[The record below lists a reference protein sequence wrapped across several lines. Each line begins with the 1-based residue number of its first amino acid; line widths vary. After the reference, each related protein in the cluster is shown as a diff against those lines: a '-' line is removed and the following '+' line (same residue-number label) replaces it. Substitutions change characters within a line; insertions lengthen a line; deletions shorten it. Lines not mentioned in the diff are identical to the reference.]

1 MHPAAPI
8 VCALAFLAPLAAE
21 AELYRWVDDRGVVN
35 YSNIRPE
42 GVQKVAQLAPDSR
55 VTTIPGVSADEA
67 ARLRQRELEARIERL
82 ERELDEA
89 RARSA
94 VAVAPAAYPYP
105 AYDPWYAAYPA
116 YAYPAY
122 STVFYGAYYPAH
134 FRGYGYRFAG
144 RPVFPPRVHPVG
156 PSRVHAV
163 GRPAPV
169 AARGMRR

>member
-1 MHPAAPI
+1 MRLVAPLA
-8 VCALAFLAPLAAE
+8 CAFALLAPLAAE

-42 GVQKVAQLAPDSR
+42 GVQKVAQLAEDSR
-55 VTTIPGVSADEA
+55 VSTVPGVSADEA

-82 ERELDEA
+82 ERALDEA
-89 RARSA
+89 RARGA
-94 VAVAPAAYPYP
+94 AAVAPAVYPYP

-116 YAYPAY
+116 AYPAY
-122 STVFYGAYYPAH
+122 ATVFYGAYYPAY

-144 RPVFPPRVHPVG
+144 RPILPPRAHPVGPPRVHP
-156 PSRVHAV
+156 V

>member
-1 MHPAAPI
+1 MRLVAPLA
-8 VCALAFLAPLAAE
+8 CTFALLAPPAAE

-42 GVQKVAQLAPDSR
+42 GVKKVAQLEEDSR
-55 VTTIPGVSADEA
+55 VSTVPGVSADEA
-67 ARLRQRELEARIERL
+67 ARLRQRELEARIEQL
-82 ERELDEA
+82 EQALYDA

-94 VAVAPAAYPYP
+94 VAVAPAVYPYP

-116 YAYPAY
+116 AYPAY
-122 STVFYGAYYPAH
+122 ATVLYGGYAPA
-134 FRGYGYRFAG
+134 FRGYGYRFAP
-144 RPVFPPRVHPVG
+144 RPVFPPRVHPVF
-156 PSRVHAV
+156 PPRVHPVV

>member
-1 MHPAAPI
+1 MRLVAPLA
-8 VCALAFLAPLAAE
+8 CTFALLAPLAAE

-42 GVQKVAQLAPDSR
+42 GVKKVAQLEKDSR
-55 VTTIPGVSADEA
+55 VTTVPGVSADEA

-94 VAVAPAAYPYP
+94 VAPAAYPYP

-122 STVFYGAYYPAH
+122 SAVFYGAYYPAY

-144 RPVFPPRVHPVG
+144 RPAFPPRVHPVG
-156 PSRVHAV
+156 PSRVHAA

>member
-1 MHPAAPI
+1 MRLVAPLA
-8 VCALAFLAPLAAE
+8 CTFALLAPLAAA

-42 GVQKVAQLAPDSR
+42 GVKKVAQLEEDSR
-55 VTTIPGVSADEA
+55 VSTVPGVSADEA

-82 ERELDEA
+82 ERELYEA

-94 VAVAPAAYPYP
+94 AAVAPAVYPYP

-122 STVFYGAYYPAH
+122 STVFYGAYTPGY
-134 FRGYGYRFAG
+134 FRGHRFAG
-144 RPVFPPRVHPVG
+144 RPFFPPRVHPVG
-156 PSRVHAV
+156 PPRVHAV